1 MRNVQLPDPTPT
13 IEGAL
18 AVIES
23 ESAVVFGRAE
33 RVAEACAVLRSHAR
47 LWLPPAPTAV
57 VGRLAR
63 LLRAR
68 SGPLVQPVGELLL
81 SLAAEAGDPW
91 DLLEVALAASD
102 ARVVSAA
109 LETLVAWVDQ
119 GSVDIDLAKAE
130 RFAAIVPICGGGE
143 RYWTRR
149 MKQLPAWVFH
159 GAKDSVVPLERSKE
173 MVDALKQQGGQVKF
187 TVYPDADH
195 DSWTETY
202 NNAQLY
208 EWLLEQKRPAGG
220 GK

>member
-47 LWLPPAPTAV
+47 LWLPPASTAV

-81 SLAAEAGDPW
+81 SLAAEAGEPW

-130 RFAAIVPICGGGE
+130 RFAAIVQSAEG
-143 RYWTRR
+143 
-149 MKQLPAWVFH
+149 
-159 GAKDSVVPLERSKE
+159 PLAR
-173 MVDALKQQGGQVKF
+173 D
-187 TVYPDADH
+187 
-195 DSWTETY
+195 ET
-202 NNAQLY
+202 L
-208 EWLLEQKRPAGG
+208 
-220 GK
+220 